1 MNREAEAITEN
12 PCKKLKAIYLFI
24 LVRRQRKLPTI
35 PLTCGNQ
42 SANIR
47 VVYRR
52 VINFSIFLT
61 ARMSGG

>member
-1 MNREAEAITEN
+1 MDREAEAITEN
-12 PCKKLKAIYLFI
+12 PRKKLKAINLLI

-35 PLTCGNQ
+35 PLTCGKQ

-52 VINFSIFLT
+52 VISFSIFLT
-61 ARMSGG
+61 TRISGG